1 MSQQISRGDEALNVA
16 GELVAPGTRLPAFRL
31 TNKRLEDMGLAEFA
45 GRAKLFNIFPSLDTP
60 TCAASVKQFNA
71 RVESLADTTLLQVSA
86 DLPFAQA
93 RFCAA
98 EGLDNGVTLSM
109 MRDQSFA
116 RDYGVLI
123 DEGSMAGL
131 CARAVVVANA
141 DDQVVYSELVAEIA
155 DEPDYDAALAAL
167 QAA

>member
-1 MSQQISRGDEALNVA
+1 MSQQISRGDEVLNVA

-31 TNKRLEDMGLAEFA
+31 TNERLQDMGLAEFA

-60 TCAASVKQFNA
+60 TCAASVKRFNA

-116 RDYGVLI
+116 EDYGVLI
-123 DEGSMAGL
+123 DAGSMAGL

-141 DDQVVYSELVAEIA
+141 DDQVVYSELVTEIA

>member
-1 MSQQISRGDEALNVA
+1 MSQQISRRGESLSVA

-31 TNKRLEDMGLAEFA
+31 TNDRLEDMGLAEFA
-45 GRAKLFNIFPSLDTP
+45 GRAKIFNIFPSLDTP
-60 TCAASVKQFNA
+60 TCALSVKQFNA
-71 RVESLADTTLLQVSA
+71 RVESMSDTVLLQVSA

-98 EGLDNGVTLSM
+98 EGLENGVTLSM
-109 MRDQSFA
+109 MRDKSFA
-116 RDYGVLI
+116 EDYGVLI
-123 DEGSMAGL
+123 EAGSMAGL

-155 DEPDYDAALAAL
+155 EEPDYDAALAAL

>member
-1 MSQQISRGDEALNVA
+1 MSQQISLGDETLNVA

-31 TNKRLEDMGLAEFA
+31 TNEQLEDMGLAEFA

-71 RVESLADTTLLQVSA
+71 RVASLAHATLLQVSA

-98 EGLDNGVTLSM
+98 QGLDNGVTLSM

-123 DEGSMAGL
+123 DGGSMAGL

-141 DDQVVYSELVAEIA
+141 DDQVVYSELVGDIA